1 MVEDG
6 RRPITDSATMS
17 PAADGGVSNRRRK
30 VEGRGEELRNRT
42 LRREAAAREE
52 KEAMR
57 RSDAAK
63 SKSLR
68 ALRLARAATA
78 GASSGETAAAVAA
91 PSRQAEGD

>member
-1 MVEDG
+1 MAPDG
-6 RRPITDSATMS
+6 RRPITDGETTSSAV
-17 PAADGGVSNRRRK
+17 DGGVTHRRRK
-30 VEGRGEELRNRT
+30 VEGRAEELRNRT
-42 LRREAAAREE
+42 LRKEAEAREE

-78 GASSGETAAAVAA
+78 RASSGETAEAVAA
-91 PSRQAEGD
+91 PSRRAEGD

>member
-1 MVEDG
+1 MAANG
-6 RRPITDSATMS
+6 RPSIIGSAMAS
-17 PAADGGVSNRRRK
+17 PAGDGGVTDRRRK
-30 VEGRGEELRNRT
+30 VEGRAEELRNRT
-42 LRREAAAREE
+42 LRKEAEAREE

-78 GASSGETAAAVAA
+78 RASSGETAEAVAA
-91 PSRQAEGD
+91 PSRRAEAD